1 MMIGGAQQAGHY
13 SALDSDGWGSLFSEA
28 VGIQIAASFF
38 KMSLAHAKQSY
49 VKNSANASSRV
60 LPSAN

>member
-28 VGIQIAASFF
+28 VGIQIAASCF

-49 VKNSANASSRV
+49 VKNSANALSRV